1 MKKIEMVKQVLEN
14 YVHYQSSINLCRENN
29 RRDDTDLSAMT
40 AIMVLADNFGWKI
53 TPMGVEIGAK
63 FFFTGAVIKA
73 EGKCFG
79 LWALRYSSDDLYD
92 FKDIFKTRALNHYPD
107 VVFLYD
113 DNGQAVNAE

>member
-14 YVHYQSSINLCRENN
+14 YVHYQSSINWSRENN
-29 RRDDTDLSAMT
+29 RRDDNDLSAMT
-40 AIMVLADNFGWKI
+40 AIKVLADDFGWNI

-73 EGKCFG
+73 EGKCLG
-79 LWALRYSSDDLYD
+79 LWALRCSTDNLYD
-92 FKDIFKTRALNHYPD
+92 FKNTFKTRALNNYPD

-113 DNGQAVNAE
+113 DEQ